1 MFTNKDIIFFSVL
14 TIFKDIIESNIKRS
28 LEYNIN
34 LTTDIAAGNDF
45 KINIENKKTKK
56 KFVKDIIILG
66 LYDVKPTTF
75 LWFDTARILIHEFL
89 IKNYKDVFGTTTTLD
104 KLFTPTVNID
114 YDYHYVIPYLINVFR
129 PDYNLVRFE
138 TPDKLQIFYAL
149 INLGYENKFTDQYI
163 AFTYYRKCQDEN
175 RKLSRSSRP
184 TKLNSIKVDEKIL
197 KNINR
202 PTKSKKSS
210 KK

>member
-1 MFTNKDIIFFSVL
+1 M
-14 TIFKDIIESNIKRS
+14 
-28 LEYNIN
+28 
-34 LTTDIAAGNDF
+34 
-45 KINIENKKTKK
+45 
-56 KFVKDIIILG
+56 
-66 LYDVKPTTF
+66 YDVKKTLFT
-75 LWFDTARILIHEFL
+75 WFNTARILIHNFF
-89 IKNYKDVFGTTTTLD
+89 IKNYKDVFGTTITLD

-138 TPDKLQIFYAL
+138 TVDKSQIIYAL
-149 INLGYENKFTDQYI
+149 IDMGYENKFTDQYN

-184 TKLNSIKVDEKIL
+184 TKLNSIKVDKSII
-197 KNINR
+197 KNMNR
-202 PTKSKKSS
+202 PKKSS